1 MTTYLSRLYGLDGKT
16 ALVTGGAVGI
26 GRMCAEAL
34 VLAGARVLIAS
45 RKGEVCEAA
54 AAEMNTLAGREG
66 APGIAEGFAGDV
78 GAQEGVQA
86 LSQAVEARTDK
97 LHVLVNNAG
106 KSWGAPLGKFPFKAW
121 DSVMSVNVAGPFT
134 LTQAL
139 FPLLEAAATAA
150 DPARVVNI
158 GSIMGTQPR
167 GDTAYSYSASKAAMH
182 HITQILAKELA
193 GRHITVNALA
203 PGPFATKM
211 MAFATATEA
220 KAHSVNASVPLG
232 RLGVPDDIAAA
243 LLFLCGRGG
252 AYTTGAILPVDG
264 GLIVTTSGDIFGLEH

>member
-1 MTTYLSRLYGLDGKT
+1 MSPYLSRLYGLDGKT
-16 ALVTGGAVGI
+16 ALVTGGGVGI

-34 VLAGARVLIAS
+34 VQAGARVLIAS
-45 RKGEVCEAA
+45 RKASACEGA
-54 AAEMNTLAGREG
+54 AAELNALG
-66 APGIAEGFAGDV
+66 APGHAEGFAGDV
-78 GAQEGVQA
+78 GTEDGVLA
-86 LSQAVEARTDK
+86 LVEAVKARTDK
-97 LHVLVNNAG
+97 LHILVNNAG
-106 KSWGAPLGKFPFKAW
+106 KSWGAPLGHFPFKAW

-139 FPLLEAAATAA
+139 FPLLEAAASDA
-150 DPARVVNI
+150 DPARIVNI
-158 GSIMGTQPR
+158 GSIMGTQAR
-167 GDTAYSYSASKAAMH
+167 GDTAYSYAASKAAMH
-182 HITQILAKELA
+182 HVTKILAKELS

-220 KAHSVNASVPLG
+220 KAASVNATVPLG
-232 RLGVPDDIAAA
+232 RLGQPDDIAGA

-264 GLIVTTSGDIFGLEH
+264 GLVVTTSGDIFGLDH

>member
-1 MTTYLSRLYGLDGKT
+1 MSIYLSHLYGLTEKT
-16 ALVTGGAVGI
+16 ALVTGGGVGI

-34 VLAGARVLIAS
+34 VQAGARVLIAS
-45 RKGEVCEAA
+45 RKAGACDAT
-54 AAEMNTLAGREG
+54 AAELNALAAKTGASGR
-66 APGIAEGFAGDV
+66 AEGFAGDV
-78 GAQEGVQA
+78 GTEEGVNA
-86 LSQAVEARTDK
+86 LAAAVKARTDK

-106 KSWGAPLGKFPFKAW
+106 KSWGAPLGQFPFKAW
-121 DSVMSVNVAGPFT
+121 DQVMSVNVAGPFT

-139 FPLLEAAATAA
+139 FPLLDAAASAA

-182 HITQILAKELA
+182 HVTKILAKELS

-211 MAFATATEA
+211 MAFATATEE
-220 KAHSVNASVPLG
+220 KAASINATVPLG

-264 GLIVTTSGDIFGLEH
+264 GLVVTTSGDIFGLEH

>member
-1 MTTYLSRLYGLDGKT
+1 MTYLTQLYGLSGKT

-34 VLAGARVLIAS
+34 VQAGARVMIAS
-45 RKGEVCEAA
+45 RKGEACEQA
-54 AAEMNTLAGREG
+54 AAEMNALGASGRC
-66 APGIAEGFAGDV
+66 EGFAGDV
-78 GAQEGVQA
+78 GNEAGVMA
-86 LSQAVEARTDK
+86 LAAAVNARTQK
-97 LHVLVNNAG
+97 LDILVNNAG
-106 KSWGAPLGKFPFKAW
+106 KSWGAPLGQFPFKAW
-121 DSVMSVNVAGPFT
+121 DSVMSVNMAGPFT

-139 FPLLEAAATAA
+139 FPLLEAAASAA
-150 DPARVVNI
+150 APARVVNI
-158 GSIMGTQPR
+158 GSVMGTQPR

-193 GRHITVNALA
+193 KRHITVNALA

-211 MAFATATEA
+211 MAFATATDA
-220 KAHSVNASVPLG
+220 KVASVNETVPLG
-232 RLGVPDDIAAA
+232 RLGQPDDIAAA

-264 GLIVTTSGDIFGLEH
+264 GLAVTTSGDIFGLDH

>member
-1 MTTYLSRLYGLDGKT
+1 MTYLTHLYGLTGKT
-16 ALVTGGAVGI
+16 ALVTGGGAGI

-34 VLAGARVLIAS
+34 VQAGARVLIAS
-45 RKGEVCEAA
+45 RKGEACEAA
-54 AAEMNTLAGREG
+54 AAEMNALG
-66 APGIAEGFAGDV
+66 APGRAEGFAGDV
-78 GAQEGVQA
+78 GTEAGVLALAESVQA
-86 LSQAVEARTDK
+86 RTAK
-97 LHVLVNNAG
+97 LDILVNNAG
-106 KSWGAPLGKFPFKAW
+106 KSWGAPLGAFPFKAW

-139 FPLLEAAATAA
+139 FPLLEAAASPAN
-150 DPARVVNI
+150 PARIVNI

-167 GDTAYSYSASKAAMH
+167 GDTAYSYAASKAAMH

-203 PGPFATKM
+203 PGPFATRM
-211 MAFATATEA
+211 MAFATATPEKQA
-220 KAHSVNASVPLG
+220 SINATVPLG
-232 RLGVPDDIAAA
+232 RLGQPDDIAAA

-264 GLIVTTSGDIFGLEH
+264 GLVVTTSGDIFGLEH

>member
-1 MTTYLSRLYGLDGKT
+1 MKQYLTHLYGLTGKT

-34 VLAGARVLIAS
+34 VQAGARVLIAS
-45 RKGEVCEAA
+45 RKGEACEAA
-54 AAEMNTLAGREG
+54 AAELNALAANG
-66 APGIAEGFAGDV
+66 AASGTAEGFAGDV
-78 GAQEGVQA
+78 GTEAGVMA
-86 LSQAVEARTDK
+86 LAEAVKARTDK

-106 KSWGAPLGKFPFKAW
+106 KSWGAPLGQFPFKAW
-121 DSVMSVNVAGPFT
+121 DSVLSVNLAGPFT

-158 GSIMGTQPR
+158 GSVMGTQPR
-167 GDTAYSYSASKAAMH
+167 GDTAYSYAASKAAMH
-182 HITQILAKELA
+182 HITQILAKELS

-211 MAFATATEA
+211 MAFAVATDA
-220 KAHSVNASVPLG
+220 KAASVNATVPLG

-264 GLIVTTSGDIFGLEH
+264 GLLVTTSGDIFGLDH